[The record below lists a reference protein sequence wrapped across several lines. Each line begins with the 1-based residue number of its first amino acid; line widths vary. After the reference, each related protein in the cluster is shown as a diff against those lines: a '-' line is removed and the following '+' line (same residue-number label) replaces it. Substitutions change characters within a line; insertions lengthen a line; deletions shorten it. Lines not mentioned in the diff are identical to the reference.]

1 MAVRKVAK
9 VAKAAPPTSITLVA
23 PASDPELSASAKR
36 MLTQAQ
42 QLEVVTAEDYEAAAC
57 ILQTMNVREKEVA
70 AKKAELWDPLA
81 KLTKSVQ
88 NLFNPPLK
96 VLDQAKRIVSEKM
109 GTYAQEQRNIAL
121 RKQQQADEEAE
132 EARKKL
138 LAKAER
144 AADDGNHAR
153 AYVLEARAASVTAP
167 TIEEDTPAVAGLH
180 LRERWLFEVTDE
192 AEVPAE
198 YRSVDEAK
206 IRAAVNTYKDKLEIP
221 GVRIWSTLKP
231 QG

>member
-9 VAKAAPPTSITLVA
+9 ATKIAPPTSVTLIA
-23 PASDPELSASAKR
+23 PTSDPELSASAKR
-36 MLTQAQ
+36 MLAEAQAI
-42 QLEVVTAEDYEAAAC
+42 VVDSATSYEDAGA
-57 ILQTMNVREKEVA
+57 ILQTLTAREKEVE
-70 AKKAELWDPLA
+70 AKKKELWDPLA

-96 VLDQAKRIVSEKM
+96 VLDQAKKVVAEKM
-109 GTYAQEQRNIAL
+109 GSYALKQRNIAL
-121 RKQQQADEEAE
+121 AKQQQADEEAE
-132 EARKKL
+132 EAREKL
-138 LAKAER
+138 LARAE
-144 AADDGNHAR
+144 AATDDGNHAR
-153 AYVLEARAASVTAP
+153 AVILEARADSVQAP
-167 TIEEDTPAVAGLH
+167 TIQTDIPQVAGLH

-192 AEVPAE
+192 ADVPAE

-206 IRAAVNTYKDKLEIP
+206 IRAAVTTYQGKLEIP